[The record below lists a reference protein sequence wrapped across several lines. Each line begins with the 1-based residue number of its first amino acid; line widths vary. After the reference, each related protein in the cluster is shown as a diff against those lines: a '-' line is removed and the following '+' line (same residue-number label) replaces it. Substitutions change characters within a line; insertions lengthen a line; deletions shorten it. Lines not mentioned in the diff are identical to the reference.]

1 MNFSDLKSLYP
12 YKTELHAHTSPISP
26 CGKLSPDMVTRIH
39 AASGCHSLVIAN
51 HLGPKQYNVRTEAEL
66 CRDFIADYEVALK
79 AAEGLDID
87 VIFAAEIHF
96 LNTANDYLVFGICP
110 DDIERLVSYVPT
122 NIQKFYTEFKNDKN
136 VIIHAH
142 PFRDKMDEV
151 PLGYVDGIEVFN
163 LHVAHNS
170 RVATAARFA
179 REHDL
184 LITGGSDL
192 HDPSKQ
198 SLCLMRTR
206 ERLRDSYDVARAI
219 KSRDVIFDSFG
230 NLIIPYQ

>member
-1 MNFSDLKSLYP
+1 MDFPDLKQLYP
-12 YKTELHAHTSPISP
+12 YKTELHAHTNPISP
-26 CGKLSPDMVTRIH
+26 CGKLNADVVTRIH
-39 AASGCHSLVIAN
+39 EASGCHSLVISN
-51 HLGPKQYNVRTEAEL
+51 HLGPKQYNIRSEAEL
-66 CRDFIADYEVALK
+66 CRDFLADYECAMK
-79 AAEGLDID
+79 AAEGKDID
-87 VIFAAEIHF
+87 IIFAAEIHF
-96 LNTANDYLVFGICP
+96 LNTANDYLVFGISP

-179 REHDL
+179 KEHDL
-184 LITGGSDL
+184 LVTGGSDF
-192 HDPSKQ
+192 HDFGKQ
-198 SLCLMRTR
+198 SLCLMRTK

-219 KSRDVIFDSFG
+219 LSRDVIFDTFG

>member
-1 MNFSDLKSLYP
+1 MNIPDLKELYP
-12 YKTELHAHTSPISP
+12 YKTELHAHTNPISP
-26 CGKLSPDMVTRIH
+26 CGKLNADIVTEIY
-39 AASGCHSLVIAN
+39 AASGVHSLVIAN
-51 HLGPKQYNVRTEAEL
+51 HLGPKQYNIRSEAEL
-66 CRDFIADYEVALK
+66 CRDFLADYETAVK
-79 AAEGLDID
+79 AAEGKDID

-96 LNTANDYLVFGICP
+96 LGTNNDYLVFGICP

-122 NIQKFYTEFKNDKN
+122 NIKKFYTEFKNDKN
-136 VIIHAH
+136 LIIHAH
-142 PFRDKMDEV
+142 PFRDKMDDV

-170 RVATAARFA
+170 RIATAAHFA
-179 REHDL
+179 RENDL
-184 LITGGSDL
+184 LVTGGSDF
-192 HDPSKQ
+192 HDPGKQ

>member
-1 MNFSDLKSLYP
+1 MDFSDLKKLYP
-12 YKTELHAHTSPISP
+12 YKTELHAHTNPISP
-26 CGKLSPDMVTRIH
+26 CGKLDADVVARIH
-39 AASGCHSLVIAN
+39 EASGCHSLVISN
-51 HLGPKQYNVRTEAEL
+51 HLGPKQYNIRSEAEL
-66 CRDFIADYEVALK
+66 CRDFLADYECAMK
-79 AAEGLDID
+79 AAEGMDMDI
-87 VIFAAEIHF
+87 IFAAEIHF

-110 DDIERLVSYVPT
+110 DDIARLVSYVPT

-170 RVATAARFA
+170 RVASAARFA
-179 REHDL
+179 KEHDL
-184 LITGGSDL
+184 LVTGGSDF
-192 HDPSKQ
+192 HDFGKQ
-198 SLCLMRTR
+198 SLCLMRTQK
-206 ERLRDSYDVARAI
+206 RLRDSYDVAEAI
-219 KSRDVIFDSFG
+219 KSRDVIFDTFG